1 MFKHVTA
8 PALGHDHEIGKQI
21 PDLTTQ
27 FDKEWV
33 GVRLKRVCVP
43 ITMVFITFYN
53 FSIHEVL

>member
-1 MFKHVTA
+1 MTA